1 MSFPCHGCDR
11 VFDSEGALSLHAE
24 RTRNPACRAES
35 LEVGAIH
42 FVDSEDEDADT
53 NMGDPPSSS
62 DSLSPPHFQGDLF
75 GAHYDES
82 DFEPF
87 GDPVN
92 NIHSATSEGE
102 MDMDDNDRIDMDYI
116 DHHSESSSED
126 EDELAANPGAEL
138 PGRPQSP
145 LPPPARDA
153 RIRIETALRDKL
165 YSTPYP
171 SAKAGAPLEKS
182 QLKAGYHLYANALQ
196 SQHNPYAPFKSELD
210 WHVAR
215 WAKLRGPG
223 STAVT
228 ELLSIPENT
237 RELNGLID
245 QIPNLRPR
253 FKLKEIMMA
262 GEIYEVYFRDALECV
277 RVLFAEPEFAQY
289 MVTKPER
296 FYADADKTK
305 RVYWDMH
312 TAKWWWATQCELD
325 SEKEGGTVV
334 PIIISTDKTQ
344 VTLFRNKMAYPV
356 YLTIGNLPKEIRR
369 KPSQRGQVLLG
380 YLPTTKLDHITNA
393 SARRRMLANLFHA
406 SMREVLSPLKQ
417 AGEDGV
423 GMMRGDGLVFRCHP
437 IFAAYVGDYLEQL
450 LVAGVKYGEC
460 PICQAPR
467 EKMCD
472 PETRYPFRDL
482 EAVLEILAIADDRP
496 ADYLKECKH
505 AGVRPIYRPF
515 WDDLPYSD
523 VFLSITPDILHQ
535 LYQGVIKHLV
545 SWIKSAYSHAEIDAR
560 CRRLPRNHNVRAF
573 MKGITG
579 LEKLTGQEHGD
590 IARILLGLI
599 ADLRLPN
606 GMSSAR
612 LVKATRAMLDFL
624 YLAQYPVHS
633 TETLDLLDD
642 ARKRFHHN
650 KSIFEDLGIRTQWGL
665 PKLHSLDHYR
675 PAIERLGTPDN
686 FNTEYTE
693 RLHINFAK
701 DAYEASN
708 KKDEYPQMTQWLD
721 RLARDYG
728 AVNFRHALARYIVQ
742 QNQPNLS
749 GPRQRRNLEIEA
761 VYKHIPFV
769 QVPVFYKVRFWSE
782 DFPRFRNSNTYD
794 VVHCRPSYPSKRDPR
809 KIVPGRFDTV
819 LVSDGSAQHDA
830 GPRSIQHYC
839 VARVRTV
846 FVLPQSGRQLLLQGA
861 NQTIHLAYVE
871 WFTPFSAAPDST
883 HGMYKISPAYRD
895 GIRATSV
902 IPLSNIFCSV
912 HLFPIFGPVVDRT
925 WTADGVLDQCPR
937 FYVNPFSDRHAFGT
951 IL

>member
-1 MSFPCHGCDR
+1 MSFPCHGCS
-11 VFDSEGALSLHAE
+11 VNFKSEGALFLHAK
-24 RTRNPACRAES
+24 RTRNPACRAQAET
-35 LEVGAIH
+35 LDIGALD
-42 FVDSEDEDADT
+42 FDDSDHEDTDT
-53 NMGDPPSSS
+53 
-62 DSLSPPHFQGDLF
+62 
-75 GAHYDES
+75 
-82 DFEPF
+82 
-87 GDPVN
+87 
-92 NIHSATSEGE
+92 
-102 MDMDDNDRIDMDYI
+102 DMDD
-116 DHHSESSSED
+116 
-126 EDELAANPGAEL
+126 
-138 PGRPQSP
+138 
-145 LPPPARDA
+145 PPARDA
-153 RIRIETALRDKL
+153 RIRIEAALRNKL
-165 YSTPYP
+165 HSTPYP
-171 SAKAGAPLEKS
+171 SAKAGAPVEKP
-182 QLKAGYHLYANALQ
+182 QLKAGYHLYAETLQ
-196 SQHNPYAPFKSELD
+196 SDNPYAPFKSELD

-228 ELLSIPENT
+228 ELLSIPELCNRLDLSYKNT
-237 RELNGLID
+237 RELNSLID

-253 FKLKEIMMA
+253 FKLKEITIA

-277 RVLFAEPEFAQY
+277 RALFAEPEFARY

-423 GMMRGDGLVFRCHP
+423 EMMRGDGLVFRCHP

-467 EKMCD
+467 EKMSD
-472 PETRYPFRDL
+472 PETQYPFRDL
-482 EAVLEILAIADDRP
+482 EAILEILAIADDRP

-505 AGVRPIYRPF
+505 AGIRPIYRPF

-560 CRRLPRNHNVRAF
+560 SF

-642 ARKRFHHN
+642 ARKRFHNN

-675 PAIERLGTPDN
+675 SAIERLGTLDN

-693 RLHINFAK
+693 RLHIDFAK

-708 KKDEYPQMTQWLD
+708 KKDEYPQMTQWLERKEKVLQHGKFIEWIQAGQPTLQNLNPIQPTMSRILLPQNPSVKQVD
-721 RLARDYG
+721 FSKLERDYG

-742 QNQPNLS
+742 QNQPHLS
-749 GPRQRRNLEIEA
+749 SSRQRRNLDVEA
-761 VYKHIPFV
+761 AYEHIPFV
-769 QVPVFYKVRFWSE
+769 QVPVFYKIRFWSE
-782 DFPRFRNSNTYD
+782 DFPCFRNANTYD
-794 VVHCRPSYPSKRDPR
+794 VVHCRPSYPSRRDPR
-809 KIVPGRFDTV
+809 KMVPGRFDTV
-819 LVSDGSAQHDA
+819 LVSDGHAQHSLD
-830 GPRSIQHYC
+830 YC

-846 FVLPQSGRQLLLQGA
+846 FTLPRSGRQLLPQGPG
-861 NQTIHLAYVE
+861 QPLYLAYVE
-871 WFTPFSAAPDST
+871 WFTPFSATPDPT
-883 HGMYKISPAYRD
+883 HGMYKVSPAYSNGVRS
-895 GIRATSV
+895 TSV
-902 IPLSNIFCSV
+902 IPLSNIFRSV
-912 HLFPIFGPVVDRT
+912 HLFPVFGPVVDRS
-925 WTADGVLDQCPR
+925 WIADSVLDQCSR